1 MKYVHS
7 SESSFDISVIIV
19 SYNVRD
25 FLRQC
30 LKSVHESSRNLSTE
44 IFVVD
49 NRSVDGTPDM
59 IRKNFPEVHLIA
71 NSENLGF
78 GKANNQALKTAR
90 GKYTLFLNPDTIVR
104 EDTLTV
110 MMQFMEEHPE
120 AGLAGCKILNTNGS
134 LQLACRRSFP
144 RPSVAIPKMLGLSA
158 LFPRNAFLAK
168 YNLTYLDPDQSYPV
182 DAVSGAFMFCRTE
195 LIRSLKGFDER
206 FFMYGEDLDLCYR
219 IKEAGYQ
226 VFYVPDTTIV
236 HYKGESSK
244 SAPFDSLIAFYR
256 AMDQFVRKHFG
267 PGKWLFTVLILRLG
281 IFLHL
286 LFKFFVRILYQL
298 RAPLFDLF
306 LIALAHALALV
317 IRFRDLSWFF
327 TYQPII
333 PLYAAIY
340 LGAILALGTLRNRK
354 FDYTRTFAGIILGGL
369 INGSITFFMPP
380 IAHSRLVF
388 LIAFLLTLLFLPGWR
403 LVYHIFLRKRTD
415 DTSTLRKTLVVG
427 AGSKGEQIAK
437 TLTAHP
443 ETGYLFVGFADRNF
457 NHPMTISRI
466 EDIPEIVRMKHI
478 DEIIF
483 APGETRSTDMMQIMN
498 RLQTMPVNIKI
509 VPENLDTI
517 YGKTRLENIEDI
529 SMVDMDFNIYQ
540 PVSAFIKRTFDVVV
554 SFILLILLALPAAVS
569 AIFKSPLARGYGK
582 LYLILKGD
590 WTFVGDDP
598 AFSDHK
604 RYYKPGLTGL
614 LQLEKSG
621 EISEEEHERY
631 MTFYMRN
638 YSIMMDV
645 ELLVRT
651 ISGIR

>member
-1 MKYVHS
+1 MNTQSRSAYP
-7 SESSFDISVIIV
+7 FDISIIIV

-30 LKSVHESSRNLSTE
+30 LRSIEDATKNLKTE

-59 IRKNFPEVHLIA
+59 IRKNYPEIHLIA

-78 GKANNQALKTAR
+78 GKANNQALKAAR
-90 GKYTLFLNPDTIVR
+90 GKYTLFLNPDTIIR

-110 MMQFMEEHPE
+110 MTQFMEDHPE
-120 AGLAGCKILNTNGS
+120 TGLAGCKILNTDGT

-144 RPSVAIPKMLGLSA
+144 RPSVAIPKLLGLSA
-158 LFPRNAFLAK
+158 LFPGNSVLAK
-168 YNLTYLDPDQSYPV
+168 YNLTYRDPDKSYPV
-182 DAVSGAFMFCRTE
+182 DAVSGSFMFCRSALIQE
-195 LIRSLKGFDER
+195 LNGFDDR

-219 IKEAGYQ
+219 VQEAGYP
-226 VFYVPDTTIV
+226 VTYVPDTTIV

-267 PGKWLFTVLILRLG
+267 PGKWLFTVLVLRLG

-286 LFKFFVRILYQL
+286 LVKFFGRILYQL
-298 RAPLFDLF
+298 RAPLLDLF

-317 IRFRDLSWFF
+317 IRFRDPSWFF
-327 TYQPII
+327 TYQPVI
-333 PLYAAIY
+333 PLYAFVY
-340 LGAILALGTLRNRK
+340 LGAIFALGTLRNRK
-354 FDYTRTFAGIILGGL
+354 FDYTRTFGGVFLGGL
-369 INGSITFFMPP
+369 INGSITFFLPP

-388 LIAFLLTLLFLPGWR
+388 VIAFLLTLLFLPGWR

-415 DTSTLRKTLVVG
+415 DTSTLRKALVVG
-427 AGSKGEQIAK
+427 AGQRGEQIAQ
-437 TLTAHP
+437 TLTEHP
-443 ETGYLFVGFADRNF
+443 ETGYLFMGFADRDF
-457 NHPMTISRI
+457 SHPQTISRI
-466 EDIPEIVRMKHI
+466 EDIPEIVRVKHI
-478 DEIIF
+478 DDIIF
-483 APGETRSTDMMQIMN
+483 APGETRSTDMMHIMN
-498 RLQTMPVNIKI
+498 SLQSAPVNIKI

-517 YGKTRLENIEDI
+517 FGKTHLENIEDI
-529 SMVDMDFNIYQ
+529 SMVDMQFNIYQ
-540 PVSAFIKRTFDVVV
+540 PVPAFIKRTFDVFA
-554 SFILLILLALPAAVS
+554 SLFLLILLAIPAIVS
-569 AIFKSPLARGYGK
+569 GIFKSPFARWYGK
-582 LYLILKGD
+582 LALILRGD
-590 WTFVGDDP
+590 WTFVGDD
-598 AFSDHK
+598 ATLSDNK

-621 EISEEEHERY
+621 NMSEEEHERY

-638 YSIMMDV
+638 YSIMMDI

-651 ISGIR
+651 LSGTR

>member
-1 MKYVHS
+1 MNYQS
-7 SESSFDISVIIV
+7 RPSYPIDISIIIV

-30 LKSVHESSRNLSTE
+30 LRSIKDATKNLITE

-59 IRKNFPEVHLIA
+59 IRKNYPEIHLIA

-78 GKANNQALKTAR
+78 GKANNQALKAAR
-90 GKYTLFLNPDTIVR
+90 GKYTLFLNPDTIIR

-110 MMQFMEEHPE
+110 MTRFLEDHPE
-120 AGLAGCKILNTNGS
+120 TGLAGCKILNTDGT

-158 LFPRNAFLAK
+158 LFPGNSVLAK
-168 YNLTYLDPDQSYPV
+168 YNLTYRDPDKSYPV
-182 DAVSGAFMFCRTE
+182 DAVSGSFMFCRSALIQE
-195 LIRSLKGFDER
+195 LNGFDDR

-219 IKEAGYQ
+219 VQEAGYH
-226 VFYVPDTTIV
+226 VTYVPDTTIV

-267 PGKWLFTVLILRLG
+267 PGKWLFTVLVLRLG

-286 LFKFFVRILYQL
+286 LIKFFGRILYQL
-298 RAPLFDLF
+298 RAPLLDLF

-317 IRFRDLSWFF
+317 IRFRDPVWFF

-333 PLYAAIY
+333 PLYAFVY
-340 LGAILALGTLRNRK
+340 LGAIFALGTLRNRK
-354 FDYTRTFAGIILGGL
+354 FDYTRTFGGVFLGGL
-369 INGSITFFMPP
+369 INGSITFFLPP

-388 LIAFLLTLLFLPGWR
+388 VIAFLLTLLFLPGWR
-403 LVYHIFLRKRTD
+403 LIYHIFLRKRTD
-415 DTSTLRKTLVVG
+415 DTSTLRKALVVG
-427 AGSKGEQIAK
+427 AGKRGEQIAK
-437 TLTAHP
+437 TLTEHP
-443 ETGYLFVGFADRNF
+443 ETGYLFMGFADRDF
-457 NHPMTISRI
+457 SHPQTISRI
-466 EDIPEIVRMKHI
+466 EDIPEIVRVKHI
-478 DEIIF
+478 DDIIF
-483 APGETRSTDMMQIMN
+483 SPGETRSTDMMHIMN
-498 RLQTMPVNIKI
+498 CLQSAPVNIKI

-517 YGKTRLENIEDI
+517 FGKAHLESIEDI
-529 SMVDMDFNIYQ
+529 SMVDMQFNIYQ
-540 PVSAFIKRTFDVVV
+540 PVPAFIKRTFDVFA
-554 SFILLILLALPAAVS
+554 SLFLLILLAIPAIIS
-569 AIFKSPLARGYGK
+569 GIFKSPFARWYGK
-582 LYLILKGD
+582 LALILRGD
-590 WTFVGDDP
+590 WTFVGDD
-598 AFSDHK
+598 ATLSDRK

-621 EISEEEHERY
+621 DMSEEEHERY

-638 YSIMMDV
+638 YSIMMDI

-651 ISGIR
+651 LSGTR